1 MTMNNEQL
9 IRVSLSSPPSHAFHL
24 PPTSSTH
31 YLLLINYYCFMWKT
45 LLNIG
50 VTFTCLSMFVNP
62 VFAGTVL
69 DRIKETGVIRA
80 GYREDTAP
88 FAFTDSQGKP
98 MGYSIDILELIR
110 AEAEKQLNKPIK
122 LEFVKVN
129 PDNRFQKIQQGS
141 IDIEC
146 GSTTVTWAREEIVDF
161 AVSYFASGTQ
171 MIVNRNSVFAH
182 SDSLKG
188 AKIGVIPNTTN
199 EKAMKTYASS
209 ATLIPVKSEEEG
221 WAMVQKGELDGFAGD
236 GILLQALKKRSGNS
250 QNYEIVPEF
259 PYLIE
264 SYACTLPENESQW
277 RGLVNKAIVRF
288 MQGVTTD
295 TPSSI
300 EIYERWFGDNGNT
313 PYPIETMADYFQGIT
328 NGYEWIV
335 IDERY

>member
-1 MTMNNEQL
+1 
-9 IRVSLSSPPSHAFHL
+9 
-24 PPTSSTH
+24 
-31 YLLLINYYCFMWKT
+31 MWKK

-50 VTFTCLSMFVNP
+50 VTFSCLTMLANP

-98 MGYSIDILELIR
+98 VGYSIDILELIR
-110 AEAEKQLNKPIK
+110 AEAQKQLNKPIK
-122 LEFVKVN
+122 LEFVTVN
-129 PDNRFQKIQQGS
+129 PSNRFQQIQDGS

-146 GSTTVTWAREEIVDF
+146 GSTTVTWTREEIVDF

-171 MIVNRNSVFAH
+171 MIVNRGSGFANS
-182 SDSLKG
+182 DNLTG

-199 EKAMKTYASS
+199 EKAMKMFAKS
-209 ATLIPVKSEEEG
+209 ATLIPVKSEEDG
-221 WAMVQKGELDGFAGD
+221 WMMVQKGELDGFAGD
-236 GILLQALKKRSGNS
+236 GILLQALKRQSSNS
-250 QNYEIVPEF
+250 QDFEIVPEF
-259 PYLIE
+259 PYMVE
-264 SYACTLPENESQW
+264 SYACTIPENQSQW

-300 EIYERWFGDNGNT
+300 DIYERWFGEKGNT
-313 PYPIETMADYFQGIT
+313 PYPVETMADYFQGII
-328 NGYEWIV
+328 NGYEWIP

>member
-1 MTMNNEQL
+1 
-9 IRVSLSSPPSHAFHL
+9 
-24 PPTSSTH
+24 
-31 YLLLINYYCFMWKT
+31 MWKK

-50 VTFTCLSMFVNP
+50 VTFSCLSMLVNP

-88 FAFTDSQGKP
+88 FAFTDNQGKP
-98 MGYSIDILELIR
+98 VGYSIDILELIR
-110 AEAEKQLNKPIK
+110 AEAQKQFNKPIK
-122 LEFVKVN
+122 LEFVTVN
-129 PDNRFQKIQQGS
+129 PSNRFQQIQDGS

-171 MIVNRNSVFAH
+171 MIVNRGSGFANS
-182 SDSLKG
+182 DNLTE

-199 EKAMKTYASS
+199 EKAMKMFAPS
-209 ATLIPVKSEEEG
+209 ATLIPVKSEEDG
-221 WAMVQKGELDGFAGD
+221 WMMVQKGELDGFAGD
-236 GILLQALKKRSGNS
+236 GILLQALKRQSSNS
-250 QNYEIVPEF
+250 QNFEIVPEF
-259 PYLIE
+259 PYMIE
-264 SYACTLPENESQW
+264 SYACTIPENQSQW

-300 EIYERWFGDNGNT
+300 DIYERWFGENGNT
-313 PYPIETMADYFQGIT
+313 PYPVETMADYFQGII
-328 NGYEWIV
+328 NGYEWII